1 MRTFLFFI
9 LVAVC
14 AVLLWAIWSQ
24 SYVNTT
30 IFSLGLLATGLCGYL
45 ISDYFF
51 NIEKKTGQSDLT
63 LYKKEVAAL
72 KEELDILRKQTAL
85 ATPQT
90 EVEDLK
96 SRFYLLE
103 EEKTKINGDFLA
115 QAATISQLNTRLEAL
130 QKEYNKLNEDSTI
143 TTESRS
149 TELDAIRDTLST
161 SKTKLNELVVEN
173 ESLKMELND
182 YKEVVSSRKIEG
194 NEVESLRMQLSE
206 YKIIAESSMTDTTEI
221 QNLKAEIAQYKAAAE
236 TTGNQSA
243 EIEALKAEITQYKAT
258 IEASEKQAAEMAVL
272 KKETASVSKTPEK
285 ESYLIMHTVPKMTVS
300 KKEIETKVISINDN
314 NDRLELQP
322 VRKKTVSNEENGK
335 AKSEEVIANPAS
347 DSQMVDNQDINSE
360 SQNKLNTEGLNGK
373 AQGVQ
378 QPHPIYG
385 SSDDLKVIEGIGPK
399 IESILKAAGIDN
411 WHDLAEAT
419 VTNLKGVLE
428 QAGSR
433 YRLNDPS
440 TWSEQ
445 ARLLAGSEW
454 DKFKIYTDYLI
465 GGKTPKA

>member
-72 KEELDILRKQTAL
+72 KEELDILRKQSAL

-130 QKEYNKLNEDSTI
+130 QKEYNKLKEDSTI

-149 TELDAIRDTLST
+149 TELDSIRDTLST

-173 ESLKMELND
+173 ESLKMELHD
-182 YKEVVSSRKIEG
+182 YKEVVAPRGIEG
-194 NEVESLRMQLSE
+194 NEVESLKMQLSE
-206 YKIIAESSMTDTTEI
+206 YKNVAESSFRDTEEI
-221 QNLKAEIAQYKAAAE
+221 ERLKTEIAQYKAAAE
-236 TTGNQSA
+236 KTATQST

-258 IEASEKQAAEMAVL
+258 IETHEKQAAETVVL
-272 KKETASVSKTPEK
+272 KKETVSVPKTPEK
-285 ESYLIMHTVPKMTVS
+285 ESYLIMPTTTKMTVS
-300 KKEIETKVISINDN
+300 KKEIEAKVISITDN

-322 VRKKTVSNEENGK
+322 IRKKTVSNEENGK
-335 AKSEEVIANPAS
+335 AKAGEVIANPAS

-373 AQGVQ
+373 TKGAQ
-378 QPHPIYG
+378 QPHPVYG

-440 TWSEQ
+440 TWPEQ

>member
-1 MRTFLFFI
+1 
-9 LVAVC
+9 
-14 AVLLWAIWSQ
+14 
-24 SYVNTT
+24 
-30 IFSLGLLATGLCGYL
+30 
-45 ISDYFF
+45 
-51 NIEKKTGQSDLT
+51 
-63 LYKKEVAAL
+63 VAAL
-72 KEELDILRKQTAL
+72 KEELDILRKQSAL

-161 SKTKLNELVVEN
+161 SKTKLNELAVEN
-173 ESLKMELND
+173 ESLKMELHD
-182 YKEVVSSRKIEG
+182 YKEVVASRGVEG
-194 NEVESLRMQLSE
+194 NEVESLKMQLSE
-206 YKIIAESSMTDTTEI
+206 YKIVAESNFRDTAEI
-221 QNLKAEIAQYKAAAE
+221 QNLKVEIEQYKVATETMAIQSVEIEALKVEIAQYKAV
-236 TTGNQSA
+236 
-243 EIEALKAEITQYKAT
+243 IEAH
-258 IEASEKQAAEMAVL
+258 EKQAAEMSIL
-272 KKETASVSKTPEK
+272 RKETNSVPKTPEK
-285 ESYLIMHTVPKMTVS
+285 ESHLIMPTAPKMTVS
-300 KKEIETKVISINDN
+300 KKEVETKVFSITDTHE
-314 NDRLELQP
+314 RLELQP
-322 VRKKTVSNEENGK
+322 IRKRIVSNEESGK
-335 AKSEEVIANPAS
+335 VKSGEVIASPVS
-347 DSQMVDNQDINSE
+347 DIQMVDNQDINSE
-360 SQNKLNTEGLNGK
+360 SQNKLSPEGLNGK
-373 AQGVQ
+373 PKAVQ

-399 IESILKAAGIDN
+399 IESILKAAGIGN

-440 TWSEQ
+440 TWPEQ